1 MRAISTLKVGAGNAK
16 NVFRVPPIGE
26 VQATV
31 RMSFIPKLH
40 LYLKISNLAIVVG
53 KL

>member
-16 NVFRVPPIGE
+16 NVSRVSPNGE
-26 VQATV
+26 VQATI
-31 RMSFIPKLH
+31 RISFIPKLH
-40 LYLKISNLAIVVG
+40 FYLKISSLAIVVR